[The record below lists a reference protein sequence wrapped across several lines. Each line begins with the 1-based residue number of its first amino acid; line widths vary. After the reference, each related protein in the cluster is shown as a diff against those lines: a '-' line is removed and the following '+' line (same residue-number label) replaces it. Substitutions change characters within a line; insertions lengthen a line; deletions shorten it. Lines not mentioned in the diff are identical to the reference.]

1 MFPDALPIVRDASE
15 IADLNAIFHKI
26 GEAIII
32 VDGDWRVRYVNDVY
46 FIYSGLSREKVFGKV
61 VFEFAPNFKRSI
73 FFESIER
80 AIQEKRETRKLSFS
94 PVLNQWMRSRAV
106 PYEDGAVVF
115 MRTASEDAVTE
126 HLRAESAITDPVSG
140 LRNKVGMEDA
150 VKELLRKRAPFHMM
164 IIGIEG
170 LKAITDNHGYAVG
183 DLCILELAARLR
195 RPAAEGNSL
204 YRIASDEF
212 GAIIFGNEDEVL
224 ETANGIR
231 SQIEAPIVLPSARA
245 LLTASIGI
253 SSGIRHGEDF
263 ETLLKRCSLALTQAK
278 RSRQELGR
286 KAGTTRFFEQDL
298 EIAATT
304 RNQLQDDLRAAL
316 HGREF
321 ELLIQP
327 KVSLATGAVV
337 GGETL
342 LRWNHPARGTLSPGA
357 FLDAADE
364 IGIMASIDTWVLQN
378 SIRLAKKLER
388 KGFPTVISVN
398 LSVDSL
404 DDPMLPAKLGELLAK
419 ESLAPNL
426 LEIEI
431 PEGTLMHDVNRSI
444 SILTELKLMGV
455 RLSIDDFGTGYSSFA
470 YLAEF
475 PVNTLKIDRS
485 FILELT
491 RSKAKRTIV
500 KSIITMAHNLY
511 LDVVAEGAED
521 NGQVALLKKMNCDK
535 IQGYVYA
542 KPLDLPAFLRF
553 TRDAQPRSTPPAD
566 AH

>member
-1 MFPDALPIVRDASE
+1 VFPDALPVIRDASE
-15 IADLNAIFHKI
+15 IADLNAIFKKI

-46 FIYSGLSREKVFGKV
+46 FIYSGLKRDDVFGKV
-61 VFEFAPNFKRSI
+61 VFEFAPNFRNSI

-80 AIQEKRETRKLSFS
+80 AILDKRETRKLSYS

-106 PYEDGAVVF
+106 PYDDGAAVF
-115 MRTASEDAVTE
+115 MRTASEDSVTE

-140 LRNKVGMEDA
+140 LRNKIGMEDA
-150 VKELLRKRAPFHMM
+150 VKDLLRKRAPFHMM

-195 RPAAEGNSL
+195 NPSVEGGLL

-212 GAIIFGNEDEVL
+212 GAIVFGTEDHAQ
-224 ETANGIR
+224 ETADDFR
-231 SQIEAPIVLPSARA
+231 SQVEAPIILPSARA

-278 RSRQELGR
+278 RSRHEPG
-286 KAGTTRFFEQDL
+286 KKSGTTRFFEHDL
-298 EIAATT
+298 EIAAIN
-304 RNQLQDDLRAAL
+304 RSQLQEDLRSAL

-321 ELLIQP
+321 QLLVQP

-342 LRWNHPARGTLSPGA
+342 LRWNHPARGTLTPGA
-357 FLDAADE
+357 FLDAAEE
-364 IGIMASIDTWVLQN
+364 IGIMASIDSWVLEN
-378 SIRLAKKLER
+378 SIQLAKQLEQH
-388 KGFPTVISVN
+388 GFPTVISVN

-404 DDPMLPAKLGELLAK
+404 DDPMLPAKLNDHLTKAGLPA
-419 ESLAPNL
+419 SL

-431 PEGTLMHDVNRSI
+431 PEGTLMRDVSKSI

-521 NGQVALLKKMNCDK
+521 NSQVALLKKMNCDK

-542 KPLDLPAFLRF
+542 RPLDLKAFLKFAKTTQAKR
-553 TRDAQPRSTPPAD
+553 TPPAD

>member
-1 MFPDALPIVRDASE
+1 MFPDALPVVRDAAE
-15 IADLNAIFHKI
+15 VADLNAIFQKI

-46 FIYSGLSREKVFGKV
+46 FLYSGLKRDQVYGKV
-61 VFEFAPNFKRSI
+61 VFEFAPNFRKSI

-106 PYEDGAVVF
+106 PYDDGAAVF

-140 LRNKVGMEDA
+140 LRNKVGMEDS
-150 VKELLRKRAPFHMM
+150 VKEFLRKRAPFHMM

-170 LKAITDNHGYAVG
+170 LKTITDNHGYAIG

-195 RPAAEGNSL
+195 NPSTEGGLL

-212 GAIIFGNEDEVL
+212 GAIVFGSEDEAL
-224 ETANGIR
+224 EYADEFRTR
-231 SQIEAPIVLPSARA
+231 IEAPIILPAARA
-245 LLTASIGI
+245 LLSASIGI
-253 SSGIRHGEDF
+253 ASGTRHGEDF
-263 ETLLKRCSLALTQAK
+263 EALLKRCSLALTQAK
-278 RSRQELGR
+278 RSRAQRGA
-286 KAGTTRFFEQDL
+286 KAGSIRLFQPEL
-298 EIAATT
+298 EAAATS
-304 RNQLQDDLRAAL
+304 RSQLQDDLRAAM
-316 HGREF
+316 HGRDF
-321 ELLIQP
+321 QLLIQP

-342 LRWNHPARGTLSPGA
+342 LRWNHPARGVLSPGV
-357 FLDAADE
+357 FLELAE
-364 IGIMASIDTWVLQN
+364 EMGIMASIDEWVLRD
-378 SIRLAKKLER
+378 SIRLAKDLER
-388 KGFPTVISVN
+388 SGCPVPISVN

-404 DDPMLPAKLGELLAK
+404 DDPLLPSKLAAHLAGAR
-419 ESLAPNL
+419 LPPNL

-431 PEGTLMHDVNRSI
+431 PEGALMRDVNRSI
-444 SILTELKLMGV
+444 AILTELRIMGV

-485 FILELT
+485 FVLELT

-500 KSIITMAHNLY
+500 KSIITMAHHLY

-521 NGQVALLKKMNCDK
+521 LQQVSLLKKMNCDK

-542 KPLDLPAFLRF
+542 KPLDYTAFLGFVETTRPSLPA
-553 TRDAQPRSTPPAD
+553 AD

>member
-1 MFPDALPIVRDASE
+1 MFPDALPIVRNASE

-32 VDGDWRVRYVNDVY
+32 VDGNWRVRYVNDVY
-46 FIYSGLSREKVFGKV
+46 FIYSGLSREKVLGKV

-73 FFESIER
+73 FYESIER

-106 PYEDGAVVF
+106 PYDDGAVVF

-126 HLRAESAITDPVSG
+126 HLRAESAITDPVTG

-183 DLCILELAARLR
+183 DLCILELASRLR
-195 RPAAEGNSL
+195 QPATEGNSL

-212 GAIIFGNEDEVL
+212 GAITFGDEDEVL
-224 ETANGIR
+224 GTSNGIR
-231 SQIEAPIVLPSARA
+231 NQIEAPIVLPSARA

-278 RSRQELGR
+278 RSRLELRQKSG
-286 KAGTTRFFEQDL
+286 ATRLFEQDL

-304 RNQLQDDLRAAL
+304 RNQLQDDLRSAL

-357 FLDAADE
+357 FLDAAEE
-364 IGIMASIDTWVLQN
+364 IGIMASIDAWVLQN
-378 SIRLAKKLER
+378 SIKLAKNLEL

-404 DDPMLPAKLGELLAK
+404 DDPMLPAKLGEFLAI
-419 ESLAPNL
+419 ESLSPNL

-431 PEGTLMHDVNRSI
+431 PEGTLMRDVNRSM
-444 SILTELKLMGV
+444 SIMTELKLMGV

-500 KSIITMAHNLY
+500 KSIITMAHDLY

-521 NGQVALLKKMNCDK
+521 YGQVALLKKMNCDK

-542 KPLDLPAFLRF
+542 KPLDLQAFIKF
-553 TRDAQPRSTPPAD
+553 TQAAQPQSSPPAD
-566 AH
+566 AY

>member
-1 MFPDALPIVRDASE
+1 
-15 IADLNAIFHKI
+15 
-26 GEAIII
+26 
-32 VDGDWRVRYVNDVY
+32 
-46 FIYSGLSREKVFGKV
+46 
-61 VFEFAPNFKRSI
+61 
-73 FFESIER
+73 
-80 AIQEKRETRKLSFS
+80 
-94 PVLNQWMRSRAV
+94 
-106 PYEDGAVVF
+106 
-115 MRTASEDAVTE
+115 VTE
-126 HLRAESAITDPVSG
+126 HLRAESAITDPVTG

-183 DLCILELAARLR
+183 DLCILELASRLR
-195 RPAAEGNSL
+195 QPATEGNSL

-212 GAIIFGNEDEVL
+212 GAITFGDEDEVL
-224 ETANGIR
+224 GTSNGIR
-231 SQIEAPIVLPSARA
+231 NQIEAPIVLPSARA

-278 RSRQELGR
+278 RSRLELRQKSG
-286 KAGTTRFFEQDL
+286 ATRLFEQDL

-304 RNQLQDDLRAAL
+304 RNQLQDDLRSAL

-357 FLDAADE
+357 FLDAAEE
-364 IGIMASIDTWVLQN
+364 IGIMASIDAWVLQN
-378 SIRLAKKLER
+378 SIKLAKNLEL

-404 DDPMLPAKLGELLAK
+404 DDPMLPAKLGEFLAI
-419 ESLAPNL
+419 ESLSPNL

-431 PEGTLMHDVNRSI
+431 PEGTLMRDVNRSM
-444 SILTELKLMGV
+444 SIMTELKLMGV

-500 KSIITMAHNLY
+500 KSIITMAHDLY

-521 NGQVALLKKMNCDK
+521 YGQVALLKKMNCDK

-542 KPLDLPAFLRF
+542 KPLDLQAFIKF
-553 TRDAQPRSTPPAD
+553 TQAAQPQSSPPAD
-566 AH
+566 AY

>member
-1 MFPDALPIVRDASE
+1 MFPDALPIIRDAAE
-15 IADLNAIFHKI
+15 IADLNAIFQKI

-46 FIYSGLSREKVFGKV
+46 FLYSGLSRSEVFGRV
-61 VFEFAPNFKRSI
+61 VFDFAPNFRNSI

-106 PYEDGAVVF
+106 PYDDGAVVF
-115 MRTASEDAVTE
+115 MRTASEDSVTE

-150 VKELLRKRAPFHMM
+150 VKELVRKRAPFHMM

-183 DLCILELAARLR
+183 DMCILELAARLR
-195 RPAAEGNSL
+195 HPATEGNSL

-212 GAIIFGNEDEVL
+212 GAIVFGTEDQVMEA
-224 ETANGIR
+224 ANGIR
-231 SQIEAPIVLPSARA
+231 SRIEAPIILPSARA

-253 SSGIRHGEDF
+253 SRGIRHGEEF

-278 RSRQELGR
+278 RSRQEQGR
-286 KAGTTRFFEQDL
+286 KGGTTRFFEQDL
-298 EIAATT
+298 EIAATNRT
-304 RNQLQDDLRAAL
+304 QLQEDLRAAL

-327 KVSLATGAVV
+327 KVSLATGGVV

-342 LRWNHPARGTLSPGA
+342 LRWNHPIRGTLSPGV
-357 FLDAADE
+357 FLDAAEE
-364 IGIMASIDTWVLQN
+364 IGIMGSIDSWVLQN
-378 SIRLAKKLER
+378 SIQLAKKLER
-388 KGFPTVISVN
+388 KGFPTLISVN

-404 DDPMLPAKLGELLAK
+404 DDPMLPAKLLEQLNK
-419 ESLAPNL
+419 ENLPPNL

-431 PEGTLMHDVNRSI
+431 PEGSLMRDVNRSI
-444 SILTELKLMGV
+444 SVLTELKLMGIK
-455 RLSIDDFGTGYSSFA
+455 LSIDDFGTGYSSFA

-500 KSIITMAHNLY
+500 KSIITMAHHLY

-542 KPLDLPAFLRF
+542 KPLDLPAFLKF
-553 TRDAQPRSTPPAD
+553 TQSTQPRPSPPAD

>member
-1 MFPDALPIVRDASE
+1 VFPDALPIVRNASE

-32 VDGDWRVRYVNDVY
+32 VDGNWRVRYVNDVY
-46 FIYSGLSREKVFGKV
+46 FIYSGLSREKVLGKV

-73 FFESIER
+73 FYESIER

-106 PYEDGAVVF
+106 PYDDGAVVF

-126 HLRAESAITDPVSG
+126 HLRAESAITDPVTG

-183 DLCILELAARLR
+183 DLCILELASRLR
-195 RPAAEGNSL
+195 QPATEGNSL

-212 GAIIFGNEDEVL
+212 GAITFGDEDEVL
-224 ETANGIR
+224 GTSNGIR
-231 SQIEAPIVLPSARA
+231 NQIEAPIVLPSARA

-278 RSRQELGR
+278 RSRLELRQKSG
-286 KAGTTRFFEQDL
+286 ATRLFEQDL

-304 RNQLQDDLRAAL
+304 RNQLQDDLRSAL

-357 FLDAADE
+357 FLDAAEE
-364 IGIMASIDTWVLQN
+364 IGIMASIDAWVLQN
-378 SIRLAKKLER
+378 SIKLAKNLEL

-404 DDPMLPAKLGELLAK
+404 DDPMLPAKLGEFLAI
-419 ESLAPNL
+419 ESLSPNL

-431 PEGTLMHDVNRSI
+431 PEGTLMRDVNRSM
-444 SILTELKLMGV
+444 SIMTELKLMGV

-500 KSIITMAHNLY
+500 KSIITMAHDLY

-521 NGQVALLKKMNCDK
+521 YGQVALLKKMNCDK

-542 KPLDLPAFLRF
+542 KPLDLQAFIKF
-553 TRDAQPRSTPPAD
+553 TQAAQPQSSPPAD
-566 AH
+566 AY

>member
-1 MFPDALPIVRDASE
+1 VFPDALPIVRNASE

-32 VDGDWRVRYVNDVY
+32 VDGNWRVRYVNDVY
-46 FIYSGLSREKVFGKV
+46 FIYSGLSREKVLGKV

-73 FFESIER
+73 FYESIER

-106 PYEDGAVVF
+106 PYDDGAVVF

-126 HLRAESAITDPVSG
+126 HLRAESAITDPVTG

-183 DLCILELAARLR
+183 DLCILELASRLR
-195 RPAAEGNSL
+195 QPATEGNSL

-212 GAIIFGNEDEVL
+212 GAITFGDEDEVL
-224 ETANGIR
+224 GTSNGIR
-231 SQIEAPIVLPSARA
+231 NQIEAPIVLPSARA

-278 RSRQELGR
+278 RSRLELRQKSG
-286 KAGTTRFFEQDL
+286 ATRLFEQDL

-304 RNQLQDDLRAAL
+304 RNQLQDDLRSAL

-357 FLDAADE
+357 FLDAAEE
-364 IGIMASIDTWVLQN
+364 IGIMASIDAWVLQN
-378 SIRLAKKLER
+378 SIKLAKNLEL

-404 DDPMLPAKLGELLAK
+404 DDPMLPAKLGEFLAI
-419 ESLAPNL
+419 ESLSPNL

-431 PEGTLMHDVNRSI
+431 PEGTLMRD
-444 SILTELKLMGV
+444 E
-455 RLSIDDFGTGYSSFA
+455 IDGG
-470 YLAEF
+470 E
-475 PVNTLKIDRS
+475 TLDR
-485 FILELT
+485 
-491 RSKAKRTIV
+491 
-500 KSIITMAHNLY
+500 
-511 LDVVAEGAED
+511 
-521 NGQVALLKKMNCDK
+521 
-535 IQGYVYA
+535 
-542 KPLDLPAFLRF
+542 
-553 TRDAQPRSTPPAD
+553 
-566 AH
+566 